1 MHFTLRFLRGAAS
14 VAALVVVVLAIFVA
28 GAYVGVRDPQALPS
42 VLRDRIVDP
51 DGPGAVAEAF
61 GVIRSEYY
69 KELDTAEL
77 RDDAIEGMVKGLDDR
92 FSTYFDPQAY
102 ARFQQSQDNRFDGIG
117 VVVNEHP
124 RGLKVVRVYAKSP
137 AKEAGIEVDDLIVS
151 ADGTSLK
158 GMSSTRASGKVRG
171 PAGTKV
177 TLKVERRAD
186 GRTSTRTIETERRPV
201 EVPIV
206 ASTLRTEGDEKVGVV
221 RLAQFTNGATMQV
234 GHALARLE
242 KRGATRFVLDLRSN
256 PGGLVNEAQGV
267 ASLFLDGGNVVTL
280 KGRRIGD
287 VEYPATDE
295 PVFPKQPLVVVV
307 NQGSASAAEIVTGA
321 VQDRDRATVVGERTY
336 GKGVFQRVVPLSS
349 GGALDV
355 TAGQYFTPKGRNLG
369 GSGTAVG
376 KGLQPDV
383 KVQDDPES
391 GRDVVLERAIEIAAQ
406 AKAPR

>member
-1 MHFTLRFLRGAAS
+1 MSFTLRFLRGALS
-14 VAALVVVVLAIFVA
+14 VVLLAAVVLAIFTA
-28 GAYVGVRDPQALPS
+28 GAYVGVREPQALPG
-42 VLRDRIVDP
+42 VIRDRVIDP
-51 DGPGAVAEAF
+51 DGAGAVAEAF
-61 GVIRSEYY
+61 GIIDDQYY
-69 KELDTAEL
+69 DQPKTAKL
-77 RDDAIEGMVKGLDDR
+77 RDDAIEGMVAGLDDR
-92 FSTYFDPQAY
+92 FSTYFDPKAY
-102 ARFQQSQDNRFDGIG
+102 AQFKQSQDNRFDGIG

-124 RGLKVVRVYAKSP
+124 KGLEVVRVYAKSP
-137 AKEAGIEVDDLIVS
+137 AKEARIAVGDVITS
-151 ADGTSLK
+151 ADGVSLK
-158 GMSSTRASGKVRG
+158 GMSASRASGKVRG

-177 TLKVERRAD
+177 DLVIERREK
-186 GRTSTRTIETERRPV
+186 GRTTTREITSERRPV

-206 ASTLRTEGDEKVGVV
+206 ASTLRTERGEKVGVV

-267 ASLFLDGGNVVTL
+267 ASLFLDGGDVVTL
-280 KGRRIGD
+280 KGRDLGE
-287 VEYPATDE
+287 VTYPATDE

-307 NQGSASAAEIVTGA
+307 NQGSASASEIVTGA

-349 GGALDV
+349 GGALDI

-369 GSGTAVG
+369 GTGTAVG
-376 KGLQPDV
+376 KGLQPDI
-383 KVQDDPES
+383 KVADDPKS
-391 GRDVVLERAIEIAAQ
+391 GRDVVLERAVEVAAE